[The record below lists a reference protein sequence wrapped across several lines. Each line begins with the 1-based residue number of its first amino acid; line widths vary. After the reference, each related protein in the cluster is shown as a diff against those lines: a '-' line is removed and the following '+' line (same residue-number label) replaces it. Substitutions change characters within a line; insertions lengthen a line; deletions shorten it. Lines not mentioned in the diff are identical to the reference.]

1 MTGFVF
7 RNQLETIRHF
17 GVFQT
22 AIDRDHHE
30 FVGVRDVMHS
40 GLNRFHGILHHVVEL
55 LIGLCQFQIFVGL
68 RNPVG
73 NEGASAE
80 GGRNRL

>member
-1 MTGFVF
+1 MQYHMHRLRQMTGFVF

-40 GLNRFHGILHHVVEL
+40 
-55 LIGLCQFQIFVGL
+55 
-68 RNPVG
+68 
-73 NEGASAE
+73 
-80 GGRNRL
+80 